1 MMKASPEALKIAQ
14 SIMQQ
19 QADKNVI
26 GQAKIAG
33 AVPSQGMAEGPNDT
47 IYPNAEVIKSK
58 NGKPVG
64 EIYQD
69 GNSWGAFHYRADR
82 GYDLIDSREDA
93 IEALRDLH
101 QETGR
106 SRPDYTIKGV
116 AEGSNEVDE
125 GWKDKLAAVGLAGAM
140 AMGASGANARVSY
153 DADGNKVG
161 GFKPVATQQ
170 AGGSSQELNLVDNI
184 SKDTDGSYTITHNN
198 KEYQVKIV
206 PKNMEAVPRS
216 ATKVKVTQAQ
226 MGIRGIGTY
235 VAYLLPNGTAFLLS
249 GQPTNENDVAEDND
263 EKIAGRHDPKDFDA
277 MVGRLKQL
285 AGAGPLKTVWDEKK
299 RVYRN
304 VPTAQQPNKSQ

>member
-1 MMKASPEALKIAQ
+1 
-14 SIMQQ
+14 
-19 QADKNVI
+19 
-26 GQAKIAG
+26 
-33 AVPSQGMAEGPNDT
+33 
-47 IYPNAEVIKSK
+47 
-58 NGKPVG
+58 
-64 EIYQD
+64 
-69 GNSWGAFHYRADR
+69 
-82 GYDLIDSREDA
+82 
-93 IEALRDLH
+93 
-101 QETGR
+101 
-106 SRPDYTIKGV
+106 
-116 AEGSNEVDE
+116 
-125 GWKDKLAAVGLAGAM
+125 
-140 AMGASGANARVSY
+140 VSY

-249 GQPTNENDVAEDND
+249 GQPTNENDVAEDNN

-285 AGAGPLKTVWDEKK
+285 AGAGPMKTVWDEKK